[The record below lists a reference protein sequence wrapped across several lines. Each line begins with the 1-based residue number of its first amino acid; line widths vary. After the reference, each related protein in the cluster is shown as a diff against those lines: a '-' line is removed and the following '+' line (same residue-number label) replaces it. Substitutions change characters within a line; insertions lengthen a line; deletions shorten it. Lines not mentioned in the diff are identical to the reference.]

1 MNWLNKMERKFGKYA
16 IKNLTIYLLVCYGIG
31 YIISM
36 VMPTL
41 CLVFKE
47 NAVNN
52 HAFLLN
58 VKSCCSFQIQKADL
72 CLESCLLRLYPT
84 GTHPQLLAEKFR
96 HEKKPQ

>member
-41 CLVFKE
+41 LTYFTW
-47 NAVNN
+47 NL
-52 HAFLLN
+52 H
-58 VKSCCSFQIQKADL
+58 
-72 CLESCLLRLYPT
+72 
-84 GTHPQLLAEKFR
+84 
-96 HEKKPQ
+96 